1 MSASKSPILVD
12 THCHLDF
19 DAFDA
24 DRQQV
29 IGRAREGGVGWMVVP
44 GIEVESSR
52 GVLKLAEA
60 QRGIYAAVGV
70 HPNSARTWQ
79 MNSLETLSSLSQH
92 ARVVAI
98 GEIGLDYY
106 RDCAPREQQRRV
118 FEAQLNLAAEVGL
131 PVIIHSREASEDM
144 LAMLTAWQEQL
155 QRAGCALA
163 ERPGVLHSFSGDW
176 RVAEALIRLNFLL
189 GISGPVTFRNAPALQ
204 EVAVKAPLERL
215 LIETDAPF
223 LSPHPYRGRRNEP
236 AYVRKVAEKIAE
248 LRGVSL
254 EEVAQTTT
262 ANAERLFVGRET
274 VD

>member
-106 RDCAPREQQRRV
+106 RDRAPREQQRRV

-223 LSPHPYRGRRNEP
+223 LSPHPYRGQRNEP